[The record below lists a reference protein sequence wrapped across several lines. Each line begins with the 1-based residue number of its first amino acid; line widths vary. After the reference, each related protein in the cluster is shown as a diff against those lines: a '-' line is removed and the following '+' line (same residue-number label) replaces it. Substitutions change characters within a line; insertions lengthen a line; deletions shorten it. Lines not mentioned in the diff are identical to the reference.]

1 MEYKVEEIS
10 PVKRQVNITV
20 PAEEAEAAV
29 SATVALYKMRTNIK
43 GFRPGKAPASIIE
56 SQNRNQIYNEA
67 TTDLV
72 NMQINQIMGELAM
85 APLSRIDVDA
95 DLIERGKDFTY
106 SISFEV
112 APKFDLP
119 EYKGLAVE
127 MEKAEVK
134 DEELAEVEKR
144 MLENAAEVKVIEDVR
159 CPVDGEVVSVSFAA
173 YKDGQVVDGIKAEN
187 FDLVLG
193 QEQALPEFEDLVKT
207 MTTGEDGE
215 KEITFP
221 EDFINTSLAGQTV
234 VMKVKLHAIKERV
247 IPELTDEVAKKAGGF
262 ESVEQMRQVIS
273 DSYMNSRQELN
284 KSNAQKVLLK
294 DLLDSV
300 EFPLPPSMVE
310 DRIERLT
317 RDLEYKLDRQGKSF
331 AATGKTEEQIR
342 EEFRSEAEET
352 VKSEI
357 LLQSIA
363 MEEGMDVEPQEIDQ
377 FLSRIAMQSKTPLHE
392 LKKYYEDNNLIMP
405 LKDRIL
411 ADKAMELVWDSADVK
426 EVAAAGETKKA
437 AKKTAA
443 KKAPAKKAAD
453 KDAKKPAAKKTAA
466 KKAPAKKAAPKKAAD
481 KDAKKPAAKKAP
493 AKKAPAKKA
502 AAKKADDK

>member
-1 MEYKVEEIS
+1 
-10 PVKRQVNITV
+10 
-20 PAEEAEAAV
+20 
-29 SATVALYKMRTNIK
+29 
-43 GFRPGKAPASIIE
+43 
-56 SQNRNQIYNEA
+56 
-67 TTDLV
+67 
-72 NMQINQIMGELAM
+72 
-85 APLSRIDVDA
+85 
-95 DLIERGKDFTY
+95 
-106 SISFEV
+106 
-112 APKFDLP
+112 
-119 EYKGLAVE
+119 
-127 MEKAEVK
+127 
-134 DEELAEVEKR
+134 
-144 MLENAAEVKVIEDVR
+144 
-159 CPVDGEVVSVSFAA
+159 
-173 YKDGQVVDGIKAEN
+173 
-187 FDLVLG
+187 
-193 QEQALPEFEDLVKT
+193 
-207 MTTGEDGE
+207 
-215 KEITFP
+215 
-221 EDFINTSLAGQTV
+221 
-234 VMKVKLHAIKERV
+234 
-247 IPELTDEVAKKAGGF
+247 
-262 ESVEQMRQVIS
+262 
-273 DSYMNSRQELN
+273 MNSRQELN

-437 AKKTAA
+437 AKKPAAKKTAA

-453 KDAKKPAAKKTAA
+453 KNAKKPAAKKTAA

>member
-20 PAEEAEAAV
+20 PAEEAEAAI

-43 GFRPGKAPASIIE
+43 GFRPGKAPANIIE
-56 SQNRNQIYNEA
+56 SQNRTQIYNEA

-72 NMQINQIMGELAM
+72 NLQINQIMGELGAT
-85 APLSRIDVDA
+85 PLSRIDVDA
-95 DLIERGKDFTY
+95 DLIERGNDFSY

-119 EYKGLAVE
+119 TYKGLAVE

-134 DEELAEVEKR
+134 EEELAEVEKR

-159 CPVDGEVVSVSFAA
+159 SPKDGEVVSVSFAA

-193 QEQALPEFEDLVKT
+193 QEQALPEFEELVKT
-207 MTTGEDGE
+207 MKTGEDGE
-215 KEITFP
+215 SDITFP

-234 VMKVKLHAIKERV
+234 TMKVKLHAIKERV
-247 IPELTDEVAKKAGGF
+247 LPELTDDIAKKAGGF
-262 ESVEQMRQVIS
+262 ESVEQMRQVIK
-273 DSYMNSRQELN
+273 DSYMNSRQELH

-300 EFPLPPSMVE
+300 DFPLPPSMVE

-342 EEFRSEAEET
+342 EEFRSEATET

-357 LLQSIA
+357 LLQAIA
-363 MEEGMDVEPQEIDQ
+363 MEEGMEVSPQEIDQ

-411 ADKAMELVWDSADVK
+411 ADKAMELVWDQADVK
-426 EVAAAGETKKA
+426 EVAAGDAEKP
-437 AKKTAA
+437 AA
-443 KKAPAKKAAD
+443 KKATPKKAA
-453 KDAKKPAAKKTAA
+453 AKKPAAKKTTTKKTAA
-466 KKAPAKKAAPKKAAD
+466 KKDENKE
-481 KDAKKPAAKKAP
+481 AKKPAAKKAP

-502 AAKKADDK
+502 PAKKAVAKKDEDK